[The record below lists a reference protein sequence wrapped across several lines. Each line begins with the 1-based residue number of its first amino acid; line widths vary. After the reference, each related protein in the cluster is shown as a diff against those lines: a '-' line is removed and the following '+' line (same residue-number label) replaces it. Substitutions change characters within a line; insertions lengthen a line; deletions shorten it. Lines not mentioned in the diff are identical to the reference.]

1 MPGTDTTQPEKPAKQ
16 VHSVLAH
23 SYLMYFFA
31 VVAGLLLQMTL
42 PIKVIPQTLASI
54 IGIIFLILAPIL
66 IVWAQ
71 RSSAPRFLKNEDA
84 TTKKDFSI
92 GPYAF
97 SRTPTHL
104 GLDLLIV
111 GFGFLINSVFIIIF
125 SIISYLLTR
134 FIFVRKQEKI
144 LGEKYGKDYH
154 KYKKSVR
161 AH

>member
-1 MPGTDTTQPEKPAKQ
+1 MPGTDTKQPEKPAKQ

-31 VVAGLLLQMTL
+31 VVAGLLLEITL
-42 PIKVIPQTLASI
+42 PIKVIPQTVASS
-54 IGIIFLILAPIL
+54 IGIVFLILAPLL
-66 IVWAQ
+66 IIWAQ
-71 RSSAPRFLKNEDA
+71 RSSVPRSLNDERSA
-84 TTKKDFSI
+84 KDFSK

-104 GLDLLIV
+104 GLDLLII
-111 GFGFLINSVFIIIF
+111 GFGFLLNSVFIIIF
-125 SIISYLLTR
+125 SIISYVLTR

-144 LGEKYGKDYH
+144 LGEKYGRDYH
-154 KYKKSVR
+154 EYKKSVR